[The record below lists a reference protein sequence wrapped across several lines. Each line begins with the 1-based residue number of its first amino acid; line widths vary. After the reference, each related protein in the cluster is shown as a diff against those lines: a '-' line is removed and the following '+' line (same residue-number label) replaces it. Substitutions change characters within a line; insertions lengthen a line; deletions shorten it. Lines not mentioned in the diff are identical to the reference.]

1 MEFVTLVFDANENCQ
16 KRRDTHKGRNM
27 YNFLSIEDH
36 HSWFDPSPLPWR
48 DQNYGRN
55 FVRIRKDEK
64 IKTVFRKYLPV
75 RIQVDFIDT
84 IQE

>member
-1 MEFVTLVFDANENCQ
+1 
-16 KRRDTHKGRNM
+16 M

-75 RIQVDFIDT
+75 RI
-84 IQE
+84 